1 MKKRM
6 SVLLTLTLCGLI
18 ASCSV
23 ANGDSSSE
31 ANSNQGNS
39 SSYNNSSENG
49 SSSSNGSSQTSSSS
63 SYSSGSSTEESSSIP
78 SESSSSSSS
87 ENASSGESSSSSSSE
102 NSSST
107 SDSSS
112 GSSSSSSEPTPQTK
126 VISLD
131 FGTSVFK
138 NEASTT
144 KLENSSITSNGATI
158 SYSGSYVFQESASTA
173 LKFASKSNEGVLTL
187 SFDKKYNI
195 SSVAINAFKFGS
207 DNATLNVQGASYNK
221 GLKVEASSYSASSF
235 LSFTSM
241 NDVTDTL
248 TIKANKKN
256 RCYVAS
262 IKIVVAGEGGPIDT
276 PDTPTTPSKPASGEE
291 GYYSLTL
298 DEVQKMSLASYP
310 EYDIFGGNGLPTIG
324 NPKLLVVPVYFAGD
338 SAPSKAELDMVKTA
352 FFGEEEETKFP
363 SLSAY
368 YKKSSYGN
376 LNIGGVVTD
385 AFQYSQSASAFQ
397 SSYEDGEKSTD
408 DVVAEAIS
416 WAKSKGYLNN
426 TFDTDKDGYY
436 DGIDLIY
443 FTDKTDEDNED
454 LWWAY
459 TSYVENDEEG
469 TSSNPVPCRYFWSPM
484 SMISNGYYNPDIDT
498 HTLIHETGHMLG
510 LDDYYSYDK
519 TSSGSYKESP
529 AAMVDMM
536 DCNVGD
542 HDAFSKM
549 LMGWAAP
556 KVVTGT
562 GNFSITLSSFA
573 DTGEFLLIPASSYNN
588 TVFDEYMILQY
599 YTPTGLNALDS
610 TGYPEWQ
617 NTGYYGHGG
626 TYNVRGLQ
634 AYHVDARLWSVQ
646 YNEKTGKYSNVSYA
660 TDPTESEVEVSNGVY
675 KLNYGIAAS
684 NSGSYSL
691 NVEASRSV
699 SGTAN
704 TFSNNLTYNSK
715 NRLITALPASGSAKH
730 LSSNFESMFGDS
742 SVLYTLDGNSSYTNS
757 KLSACY
763 QNNGKF
769 NNGETF
775 PYSFSITAQTND
787 SITISFTSL

>member
-1 MKKRM
+1 MKKRV

-18 ASCSV
+18 ASCAV
-23 ANGDSSSE
+23 ANGDNSSE
-31 ANSNQGNS
+31 VTSNQEDSSINGTSENS
-39 SSYNNSSENG
+39 SS
-49 SSSSNGSSQTSSSS
+49 SSSGSSQTGSSSNES
-63 SYSSGSSTEESSSIP
+63 SESSAGESSSLP

-87 ENASSGESSSSSSSE
+87 ESVPSSSSESSSSESS
-102 NSSST
+102 
-107 SDSSS
+107 SDSSDSS
-112 GSSSSSSEPTPQTK
+112 GSSSSSSSEPTPQTK
-126 VISLD
+126 VVSLD
-131 FGTSVFK
+131 FGTSAF
-138 NEASTT
+138 NNRAATT
-144 KLENSSITSNGATI
+144 KLKSSSITSNGVTI
-158 SYSGSYVFQESASTA
+158 SYSGSYVYQESASTA
-173 LKFASKSNEGVLTL
+173 LKFASQSNEGVLTL

-207 DNATLNVQGASYNK
+207 DNATLNVQGASYSK

-235 LSFTSM
+235 LSYASM
-241 NDVTDTL
+241 NDATDTL

-262 IKIVVAGEGGPIDT
+262 IKIVIAGEGGTIDT

-291 GYYSLTL
+291 GYYSLSL

-310 EYDIFGGNGLPTIG
+310 EYDIFGGNGLPTTG

-338 SAPSKAELDMVKTA
+338 TAPSKAELDIVKTA
-352 FFGEEEETKFP
+352 FFGEEGETKFP

-376 LNIGGVVTD
+376 LNIGGVVTE

-397 SSYEDGEKSTD
+397 SSFENGEKTTD
-408 DVVAEAIS
+408 DVLADAIS

-426 TFDTDKDGYY
+426 TFDTNDDGYY

-443 FTDKTDEDNED
+443 FTDKDENDNED

-459 TSYVENDEEG
+459 TTCVEEEG
-469 TSSNPVPCRYFWSPM
+469 SASNPVPCRYFWSPM
-484 SMISNGYYNPDIDT
+484 SMISNGYYSPDIDT

-549 LMGWAAP
+549 LMGWTAP

-562 GNFSITLSSFA
+562 GNFSITLSSFEE
-573 DTGEFLLIPASSYNN
+573 TGEFLLIPASSYNN

-610 TGYPEWQ
+610 TGYPEWAS
-617 NTGYYGHGG
+617 NGYGHGG
-626 TYNVRGLQ
+626 TYAASGLQ
-634 AYHVDARLWSVQ
+634 AFHVDARLWSVQ
-646 YNEKTGKYSNVSYA
+646 YNDNTGRYSNVSYA
-660 TDPTESEVEVSNGVY
+660 TDPSESEVELSNNVY

-691 NVEASRSV
+691 NVEASRNA

-715 NRLITALPASGSAKH
+715 NRLITALPASGSAEH
-730 LSSNFESMFGDS
+730 LSSNFESMFGDNS
-742 SVLYTLDGNSSYTNS
+742 ILYTLDGNSSYTNS